1 MCRLSCILIVVAVS
15 LDAFASDPT
24 RQADLII
31 QGAHVYTADPAKP
44 AAEAVAIWQGRI
56 AYVGAADSAAT
67 YKGSATQILQLDG
80 GVILPG
86 LIDAHAHLMGLGKF
100 LSELDLKDMAS
111 PGQIRAMVQDKQVI
125 TPKGEWIQGRGWDQN
140 NWSTRQ
146 FPSAADLAG
155 TEDNPVYLRRVDGHA
170 AWVNQA
176 AMSVCGITRDTPDP
190 EGGRIVRDSS
200 GAPTGVLIDNAEDLI
215 VAHIPIPSFEEQIDR
230 AKLAI
235 HECIRF
241 GLVGIHDA
249 GVDSSSLEV
258 YRQLDRDSL
267 LTLRVYAMLSP
278 GDTSFFSR
286 QIEKG
291 PSVEADGRLVIGAV
305 KLYAD
310 GALGSRG
317 AALLEPYSDDRGNKG
332 LLVNRPEYLYDMTRR
347 ALGRGFQV
355 CTHAIGDAGVHTV
368 LDIYEK
374 ALRESAPPDPRLRIE
389 HTQVVAPD
397 DMPRF
402 AKLGVIPAMQPTHAT
417 SDMGW
422 AEARLGP
429 ERVKGAYAWRTLLK
443 AGCRLPFGSDFPVES
458 PNPLWGIYAAVTRQ
472 DHDGKPAGGWQPD
485 ERLTIYQAIRGF
497 TLDAAY
503 AEFADWMRGSIE
515 TGKTADF
522 TILDK
527 DICMLPPDSIL
538 ATKVVYTIVA
548 GKLVYRAPSK

>member
-1 MCRLSCILIVVAVS
+1 MHRKLPVVLLWAAIQSLSA
-15 LDAFASDPT
+15 DAATP
-24 RQADLII
+24 QADLII
-31 QGAHVYTADPAKP
+31 QGAHVFTADPARP
-44 AAEAVAIWQGRI
+44 VAEAVAVLQGRI
-56 AYVGAADSAAT
+56 LYAGSEDSASTFA
-67 YKGSATQILQLDG
+67 GPATQTLKLNG
-80 GVILPG
+80 GLVLPG
-86 LIDAHAHLMGLGKF
+86 LIDAHCHLVNLGKS
-100 LSELDLKDMAS
+100 LSELDLKGIRS
-111 PGQIRAMVQDKQVI
+111 PREVLSKVQDKQRT
-125 TPKGEWIQGRGWDQN
+125 TPKGSWIQGRGWDQN
-140 NWSTRQ
+140 IWPTKR
-146 FPSAADLAG
+146 FPTASDLEG
-155 TEDNPVYLRRVDGHA
+155 TDDNPVYLGRVDGHA

-176 AMSVCGITRDTPDP
+176 AMALCGITRDTPDP
-190 EGGRIVRDSS
+190 DGGRIIRDSS
-200 GAPTGVLIDNAEDLI
+200 GSPTGVFVDNAEDLI
-215 VAHIPIPSFEEQIDR
+215 VSHIPPPPFDEQLSR

-235 HECIRF
+235 KECNRF

-249 GVDSSSLEV
+249 GVDSSTLEV
-258 YRQLDRDSL
+258 YRQLYRDSL

-278 GDTSFFSR
+278 VDTGFFSR
-286 QIEKG
+286 QVEKG
-291 PSVEADGRLVIGAV
+291 PSVEADGHLVIGAV
-305 KLYAD
+305 KFYAD

-317 AALLEPYSDDRGNKG
+317 AALLEPYSDDPGNKG
-332 LLVNRPEYLYDMTRR
+332 LLVSKPEYLYDMTRR

-368 LDIYEK
+368 LDVYEK
-374 ALRESAPPDPRLRIE
+374 ALRESSPPDPRLRIE

-397 DMPRF
+397 DIPRF

-443 AGCRLPFGSDFPVES
+443 AGCRIPFGSDFPVES
-458 PNPLWGIYAAVTRQ
+458 PNPLWGFYAAVTRQ

-515 TGKTADF
+515 MGKAADF

-527 DICMLPPDSIL
+527 DICMMPPDSIL
-538 ATKVVYTIVA
+538 ATRVAYTILA
-548 GKLVYRAPSK
+548 GKIVYSAQAK

>member
-1 MCRLSCILIVVAVS
+1 MRRILS
-15 LDAFASDPT
+15 AFLLWGAIQGTSIFAATP
-24 RQADLII
+24 QADLII
-31 QGAHVYTADPAKP
+31 QGAHVFTADPARP
-44 AAEAVAIWQGRI
+44 VAEAIAVLQGRI
-56 AYVGAADSAAT
+56 LYAGTEDSAST
-67 YKGSATQILQLDG
+67 YAGPATQILKLDG
-80 GVILPG
+80 GLVLPG
-86 LIDAHAHLMGLGKF
+86 LIDAHCHLVNLGKF
-100 LSELDLKDMAS
+100 LSELDLKGLRS
-111 PGQIRAMVQDKQVI
+111 PREALSKVQEKQRT
-125 TPKGEWIQGRGWDQN
+125 TPKGRWIQGRGWDQN
-140 NWSTRQ
+140 VWPTKQ
-146 FPSAADLAG
+146 FPTASDLAG
-155 TEDNPVYLRRVDGHA
+155 TDDNPVYLRRVDGHA

-176 AMSVCGITRDTPDP
+176 AMAVCGITPDTPDP
-190 EGGRIVRDSS
+190 DGGRIIRDSS
-200 GAPTGVLIDNAEDLI
+200 GAPNGVFVDNAEDLI
-215 VAHIPIPSFEEQIDR
+215 VAHIPTPSFDEQLAR

-235 HECIRF
+235 KECNRY

-249 GVDSSSLEV
+249 GVDSSTLEV
-258 YRQLDRDSL
+258 YRQLYRDSL

-278 GDTSFFSR
+278 SDTGFFSR
-286 QIEKG
+286 QIEKS

-317 AALLEPYSDDRGNKG
+317 AALLEPYSDDPGNKG
-332 LLVNRPEYLYDMTRR
+332 LLVNKPEYLYDMTRR

-368 LDIYEK
+368 LDVYEK

-397 DMPRF
+397 DKPRF

-443 AGCRLPFGSDFPVES
+443 AGCRIPFGSDFPVES

-515 TGKTADF
+515 TGKAADF

-527 DICMLPPDSIL
+527 DICMMPPDSIL
-538 ATKVVYTIVA
+538 ATRVVYTILA
-548 GKLVYRAPSK
+548 GKIVYTAPAQ